1 MEEFFGIPRINAGQ
15 GKVLLNT
22 ILIQILGWILG
33 FIPFFIQWMSSFRD
47 TMGMTISTRFCSLE
61 HLCLRSLFE
70 DVRCSY
76 KTEGAVYAGTKLTRD
91 LTTVFSSFIS
101 KTQTGYFGRATATD
115 LVKTALAYIVQLHCD
130 FYNATDTSIQ
140 WAVDE
145 RPEIEDEFALT
156 DNEAWIMLSIAQGAY
171 KETTRGSAIL
181 RFMSIFFV
189 SPVKF
194 LDMYQDDQH
203 VAVHGF
209 ALLKLIENFPNAFD
223 GDETDVIAHLFVD
236 FVSED
241 YDFAS
246 LPYETLLENPE
257 DLVPLNFMDLLL
269 FGLNWTFYSL
279 ILALS
284 LFGVLHGD

>member
-15 GKVLLNT
+15 GKVLFNT
-22 ILIQILGWILG
+22 IFDPNTRMDTGLYS
-33 FIPFFIQWMSSFRD
+33 FYHTMDVFFSRYDGDAYFD
-47 TMGMTISTRFCSLE
+47 TFLFTGTLVLSLY
-61 HLCLRSLFE
+61 E

-76 KTEGAVYAGTKLTRD
+76 KTEGTVYARTKLTRD
-91 LTTVFSSFIS
+91 LTTMFSSFVS

-115 LVKTALAYIVQLHCD
+115 LVKTALSYIVQLHTD
-130 FYNATDTSIQ
+130 FFNATSTSIQ

-145 RPEIEDEFALT
+145 RPEIEDEFAVT
-156 DNEAWIMLSIAQGAY
+156 DYEAWIMLSIAQAAY

-209 ALLKLIENFPNAFD
+209 ALLKLLENFPNAFD
-223 GDETDVIAHLFVD
+223 GVETAFIASLFVE
-236 FVSED
+236 FVTRD

-257 DLVPLNFMDLLL
+257 DFVPFNTMAVIL
-269 FGLNWTFYSL
+269 FGLVEHF
-279 ILALS
+279 IL
-284 LFGVLHGD
+284 